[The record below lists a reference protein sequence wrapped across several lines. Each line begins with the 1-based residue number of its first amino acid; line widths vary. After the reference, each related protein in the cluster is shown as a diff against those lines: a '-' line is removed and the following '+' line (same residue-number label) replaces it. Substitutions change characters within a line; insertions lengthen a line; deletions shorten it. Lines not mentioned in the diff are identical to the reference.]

1 MTGAAARAA
10 GGDRTSSRPSA
21 RMVAAFAVFAV
32 ALPLGAFFFYRS
44 QEGYQRNDVRETLTA
59 VSLLKVDQISRW
71 REGRLSDAALWS
83 EEPYLAGPVLS
94 YLSAPTPATQAVL
107 RAALLAWKKDKAWA
121 DIAVSDVQGNLL
133 FSLSGETGP
142 LPRDDAAALRQ
153 AHRLHRPVLTDLHR
167 EPGGSPHLNAVA
179 PLFATAKGVPTPAG
193 GVVLRCDAG
202 SVLYP
207 LILSWPT
214 ASRTA
219 ETLLVRREGDG
230 MLFLNELRYRSHT
243 ALELSV
249 PLTER
254 DVPSVMAAHGV
265 TGFVQG
271 VDYRGVPVFADIRAI
286 PGTTWFSVTKIDV
299 AEAMAP
305 WRVGA
310 IELFCLL
317 GGLLTVISVL
327 FFALWQVR
335 AKSQYQLLLGAETE
349 RVAAGARLAA
359 IFEGS
364 QDAIVATTND
374 GVVTAWNK
382 AAQHL
387 YGYSAAEM
395 LGGTLG
401 RLIPPGT
408 RSGEDAA
415 LAVIQGGG
423 WMEAYET
430 LRLTR
435 DGRLL
440 TVSLSISPIE
450 DAAGR
455 VVGTSRISRD
465 ITEQKRVRRD
475 LDRLRWMLSAP
486 AGESTAGPLAQ
497 APVCQFAARNTAR
510 RIMEAAGDSLLSE
523 IAGGFHVLMGTYF
536 AVHEANGDLAYSVPA
551 SDWCRFLDATAV
563 RHCAAAGVC
572 QPQDC
577 DRWLSQGSPAKAAA
591 LETMA
596 RGEPCDF
603 ERFDGIRLYSV
614 PIRAGGEVVGSM
626 CIGYGDPPRDLALL
640 AQLAERYGVDATEL
654 ERHAADYETRP
665 PFIVEL
671 AKQRLASSARLLGEI
686 VQRSR
691 SEALLIQTRDE
702 LMRSNRELERFAHI
716 ASHDLQ
722 EPLRMVASYTQ
733 LLAQRYHD
741 QLDQDAHDF
750 INYAVDGAVRM
761 KQLIEDLLSYSRVT
775 ARGLTAAAVDTGD
788 SLALALQN
796 LRAAIAETNAEV
808 SGDDLPEVLADAA
821 QMVQLFQNLVG
832 NAIKFHTPGVPPRVH
847 IEARRAPE
855 HPCQW
860 LFRVTDNGIGIEPRF
875 FDRIFVIFQ
884 RLHSRHEYPGTGIG
898 LALCQRIVERHGGRI
913 WIESEP
919 GQGATFLFT
928 LPEGDP
934 VKEESCKEPAIKP

>member
-1 MTGAAARAA
+1 MTGAAHAA
-10 GGDRTSSRPSA
+10 DGDRASARPSA
-21 RMVAAFAVFAV
+21 RLVAAFAVLAV
-32 ALPLGAFFFYRS
+32 ALPLGTFLFYRS
-44 QEGYQRNDVRETLTA
+44 QERQQRNDVREALTA

-83 EEPYLAGPVLS
+83 GEPYLAVPVLA
-94 YLSAPTPATQAVL
+94 YLSAPTPAAQAAL
-107 RAALLAWKKDKAWA
+107 RAAFLAWKKDKTWA
-121 DIAVSDVQGNLL
+121 DIAVADAQGNLL

-142 LPRDDAAALRQ
+142 LPRDEATALQR
-153 AHRLHRPVLTDLHR
+153 ALWLRRPVLTDLHR
-167 EPGGSPHLNAVA
+167 EPGGSPHLGAVA
-179 PLFATAKGVPTPAG
+179 PLFANAKGVPTPAG

-305 WRVGA
+305 WRVGT

-317 GGLLTVISVL
+317 GGLLTVVSML

-335 AKSQYQLLLGAETE
+335 AKYQYQLLLGAETE
-349 RVAAGARLAA
+349 RVATGARLAA

-364 QDAIVATTND
+364 HDAIVATTDD

-382 AAQHL
+382 AAQRL

-395 LGGTLG
+395 VGGTLAC
-401 RLIPPGT
+401 LMPPGIGP
-408 RSGEDAA
+408 GEDAA

-423 WMEAYET
+423 WMAPYET
-430 LRLTR
+430 LRLAK

-440 TVSLSISPIE
+440 NVSLSISPIE

-455 VVGTSRISRD
+455 IVGGSRISRD

-486 AGESTAGPLAQ
+486 AAESTAGPLAQ
-497 APVCQFAARNTAR
+497 APVCQFAARNAAR
-510 RIMEAAGDSLLSE
+510 LIMDAAGDSLLSE

-551 SDWCRFLDATAV
+551 SDWCRFLDAAAA

-577 DRWLSQGSPAKAAA
+577 VRWLSQGSPAKAAA

-722 EPLRMVASYTQ
+722 PLRMVASYTQ

-741 QLDQDAHDF
+741 QLDQDARDF

-761 KQLIEDLLSYSRVT
+761 KQLIEDLLAYSRVT

-796 LRAAIAETNAEV
+796 LRAAIVETNAEV
-808 SGDDLPEVLADAA
+808 TGGDLPEVLADAA

-832 NAIKFHTPGVPPRVH
+832 NAIKFRTPGVPPRVH

-860 LFRVTDNGIGIEPRF
+860 LFCVTDNGIGIEPRF
-875 FDRIFVIFQ
+875 YDRIFVIFQ